1 MLILL
6 NKLLQ
11 YINLFKFNFINTNKF
26 LEMFKVFKE
35 KKNIFFKYYFK
46 HFENYFSKFN
56 SILTA
61 LCKPSYINNNIKKH
75 NLFSFQLNCKLLF

>member
-35 KKNIFFKYYFK
+35 KKKKKYFLLNTILNILRIIFV
-46 HFENYFSKFN
+46 
-56 SILTA
+56 
-61 LCKPSYINNNIKKH
+61 
-75 NLFSFQLNCKLLF
+75 NLI